1 VPLVISSVIWESKEI
16 KKNSMRIMNR
26 DLIANK
32 RNELFLLTL
41 IVTVV
46 FIICSSFSLALDS
59 TSQENDIRPNS
70 QNEFS
75 KLTFYQIENNLSA
88 TAINNIDMKTSDYD
102 LLDYEDYGKTHRIQD
117 RANSNLHINHLPGT
131 FITRKTFLLN
141 NLFPQYPPMEKVI
154 RLNFF
159 LI

>member
-1 VPLVISSVIWESKEI
+1 M
-16 KKNSMRIMNR
+16 NS
-26 DLIANK
+26 DFIANK
-32 RNELFLLTL
+32 RNKLFLLTL

-59 TSQENDIRPNS
+59 TSQEKDIKPNS

-75 KLTFYQIENNLSA
+75 NLIAYQIENNLSSP
-88 TAINNIDMKTSDYD
+88 AINNIDMDSYDYD
-102 LLDYEDYGKTHRIQD
+102 LLDYDDYVKPHRIQD
-117 RANSNLHINHLPGT
+117 RANSNLHIDHLPGT

-141 NLFPQYPPMEKVI
+141 NMSPQYPPIEKVI
-154 RLNFF
+154 RLKNF